1 MAFSNPSQVALEIER
16 ILAALT
22 QTEIGSEAAL
32 DLIGQAV
39 AEISYFAR
47 GHIDAAFPELGEVTE
62 NNKLEFQRQTTA
74 ALRPFLM
81 THGFFGQLA
90 DELLRGFWS
99 LENGATPLA
108 LKATPR
114 PGARL
119 SIEMREL
126 SLRLVILAEFVKNTV
141 GKTEAY
147 KIELKDCGLNE
158 SSIRAYKQDLGLF
171 STDQVEDPYRAES
184 LLRIANGQPALTLD
198 QKFKMAKDEMQAI
211 KKSIDEHLIVKS
223 EQDLT

>member
-22 QTEIGSEAAL
+22 QTEKGSEAAL

-39 AEISYFAR
+39 SEITYFAR
-47 GHIDAAFPELGEVTE
+47 DHINAAFPELGEVNE

-81 THGFFGQLA
+81 AYGFFGEVA

-99 LENGATPLA
+99 LENGDTPPA

-119 SIEMREL
+119 SIQMREL
-126 SLRLVILAEFVKNTV
+126 SLRLVSLADFVKNTV
-141 GKTEAY
+141 DKTEAY
-147 KIELKDCGLNE
+147 KVELRECGLNE
-158 SSIRAYKQDLGLF
+158 SSIRAYKKELGLF

-198 QKFKMAKDEMQAI
+198 QKFKLAKDEMRAI
-211 KKSIDEHLIVKS
+211 KKSIDEHLIIKKS
-223 EQDLT
+223 TT